1 MDKYANLNFLQ
12 RVLKLKS
19 LFAEKGGIVATG
31 DGKGIVRSGED
42 ADKSFQFIQLSDF
55 IKDAYA
61 FAEDLGILP
70 MVSEVVGDKAVMT
83 VYDATKEIAD
93 QPNPL
98 KIEISSSRTSGLG
111 EMQGIGSQI
120 TFSRRYLWM
129 TFLDLCARDE
139 LDEGVFNE
147 EIEKALDEQEKKEE
161 EIKTEMKETPQKP
174 TDNTRPVKVESVRTE
189 EVKPASVSKTTL
201 KPEPAP
207 TPVEPAKPATS
218 TATTATSTAATAE
231 ERPYA
236 ELTDEDLNEQVQ
248 MMLNCKDEIKTYEKD
263 DLVSCL
269 LDFYGVDLRTT
280 AGKKEKKAL
289 ENCDIPTLKKKIM
302 DILIDTLN
310 ALNREIELR
319 Q

>member
-1 MDKYANLNFLQ
+1 MLDKYANLNFLQ
-12 RVLKLKS
+12 RVLRLKS

-42 ADKSFQFIQLSDF
+42 TDKSFQFIQLSDF

-61 FAEDLGILP
+61 YSEDLGILP

-83 VYDATKEIAD
+83 IYDATKEIAD
-93 QPNPL
+93 HPNPL

-139 LDEGVFNE
+139 LDEGVYNE
-147 EIEKALDEQEKKEE
+147 EIEKAIIEQEKEE
-161 EIKTEMKETPQKP
+161 VTKTEVKETPQKP
-174 TDNTRPVKVESVRTE
+174 TDNTKPVMVEPVKATKVEKAAPKIKAE
-189 EVKPASVSKTTL
+189 EK
-201 KPEPAP
+201 
-207 TPVEPAKPATS
+207 VEPVAAPVMPATE
-218 TATTATSTAATAE
+218 TAAKAE

-248 MMLNCKDEIKTYEKD
+248 MMLNYKDEIKTYEKD
-263 DLVSCL
+263 DLVDCL
-269 LDFYGVDLRTT
+269 LEFYGVDLRTT

>member
-1 MDKYANLNFLQ
+1 MLDKYANLNFLQ
-12 RVLKLKS
+12 RVLRLKS

-61 FAEDLGILP
+61 YSEELGILP
-70 MVSEVVGDKAVMT
+70 MVSEVIGDKAVMT
-83 VYDATKEIAD
+83 IYDATKEIAD

-139 LDEGVFNE
+139 LDEGVYNE
-147 EIEKALDEQEKKEE
+147 EIEKAIIEQEKAEE
-161 EIKTEMKETPQKP
+161 TKTEVKETPQKP
-174 TDNTRPVKVESVRTE
+174 TDNTKPVKVEPVKAAKVE
-189 EVKPASVSKTTL
+189 KPAPKM
-201 KPEPAP
+201 KAEEKIEPVAE
-207 TPVEPAKPATS
+207 PVMPATE
-218 TATTATSTAATAE
+218 TTAKAE

-248 MMLNCKDEIKTYEKD
+248 MMLNYKDEIKTYEKD
-263 DLVSCL
+263 DLVDCL
-269 LDFYGVDLRTT
+269 LEFYGVDLRTT